1 MPSPCT
7 CRVRILI
14 VLVKPSLTQVSNAC
28 IPSYMRGYFGSGKG
42 KGGVACDAGFTGHIG
57 GVARRYSYWYGVEST
72 EFRKELVSFHLL
84 HKISIFLCI

>member
-84 HKISIFLCI
+84 HNISIFLCI